1 MMEVRRPQ
9 ERPRA
14 WPHGERGGGRPR
26 EREAIAARRMRHAL
40 YGTPA
45 GAGARGGAPA
55 ARAGYGGTPARH
67 AGSRGAAWPQEGDHK
82 K

>member
-1 MMEVRRPQ
+1 M
-9 ERPRA
+9 
-14 WPHGERGGGRPR
+14 
-26 EREAIAARRMRHAL
+26 AARRMRHAPS
-40 YGTPA
+40 GTPA